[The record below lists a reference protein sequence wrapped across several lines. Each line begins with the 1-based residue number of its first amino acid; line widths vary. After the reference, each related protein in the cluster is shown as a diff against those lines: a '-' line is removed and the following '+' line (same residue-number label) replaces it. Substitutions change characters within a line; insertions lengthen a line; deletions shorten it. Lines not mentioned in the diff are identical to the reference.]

1 MKDKES
7 ELKKSE
13 QELQAKFEEM
23 KKRQSEEK
31 QAVDLL
37 KKTFEEEQAA
47 FNKQK
52 QEYALHQAELA
63 SKGKKNPKKWR
74 TDVAVKRLLWS
85 GTSIV

>member
-1 MKDKES
+1 
-7 ELKKSE
+7 
-13 QELQAKFEEM
+13 M

-63 SKGKKNPKKWR
+63 QKGKKNAKK
-74 TDVAVKRLLWS
+74 
-85 GTSIV
+85 